1 MKAPVA
7 VRLRGDALG
16 TPLAGG
22 AREAID
28 NFAPGYK
35 PSGVPLRDSRIARVS
50 DLFALDGIRDNVVAI
65 TVSDNR
71 RFSGGRFKTVRQV
84 GDEGDI
90 PITGGQSFNL
100 KAQTAAT
107 VAIFGDGWYNRS
119 GGASAPPVAIP
130 GIKVEDVTP
139 ILAVRGSI
147 VSPLVGGAG
156 CPTYGRSQA
165 SA

>member
-1 MKAPVA
+1 MW
-7 VRLRGDALG
+7 L
-16 TPLAGG
+16 PLPFQ
-22 AREAID
+22 I
-28 NFAPGYK
+28 
-35 PSGVPLRDSRIARVS
+35 
-50 DLFALDGIRDNVVAI
+50 
-65 TVSDNR
+65 NR

-107 VAIFGDGWYNRS
+107 VAISGDGWYNRS
-119 GGASAPPVAIP
+119 GEAAGPPVAIP
-130 GIKVEDVTP
+130 GIEVEDVTP

-156 CPTYGRSQA
+156 CPTYGRGSGFRVIVKNLSIGRSVSTERR
-165 SA
+165 SAFPTVTGDEKGGLSPHHG